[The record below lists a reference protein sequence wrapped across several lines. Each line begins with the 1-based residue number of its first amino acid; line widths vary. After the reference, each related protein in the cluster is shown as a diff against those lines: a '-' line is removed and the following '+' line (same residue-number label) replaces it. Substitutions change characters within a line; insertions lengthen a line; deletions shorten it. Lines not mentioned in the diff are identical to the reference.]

1 MIIETCPYRLAKLLP
16 LLAEFDQGMISY
28 EKATHRMRRLH
39 ALILDHVA
47 ITKSAALEDVE
58 IFRAQPQ
65 VSALVP
71 VTIFLVQ
78 THTPPRAAARIT
90 DVQRRIRVALAI
102 AAGTLTRQQI
112 CAKFSVTPRFID
124 YTRREMRT
132 KAGQRRI
139 FDATGPGRTGILTSE
154 HIAVLNEIFR
164 SNTDGHLTAA
174 KAKTLLC
181 RRFPELATVSISTIR
196 RAAKLHCRQRWR
208 RSDVR
213 PPPVRTRDHQE
224 KKTEFARIK
233 LGLDRLGASFIYIDE
248 YSMYASDIKPYAWKT
263 QGEQGALIVP
273 HRGKALKM
281 IAAVSESKLVHLQ
294 VLEDKVKAEH
304 FVAFMEELAAI
315 AEVDPSIDNRT
326 LIYFADGAPIHT
338 AKVVHEHVRKAGLR
352 MLINVAYTP
361 EFNPAEAFIAAHK
374 VCIRRRLATHR

>member
-1 MIIETCPYRLAKLLP
+1 M
-16 LLAEFDQGMISY
+16 
-28 EKATHRMRRLH
+28 
-39 ALILDHVA
+39 
-47 ITKSAALEDVE
+47 
-58 IFRAQPQ
+58 
-65 VSALVP
+65 
-71 VTIFLVQ
+71 
-78 THTPPRAAARIT
+78 
-90 DVQRRIRVALAI
+90 
-102 AAGTLTRQQI
+102 
-112 CAKFSVTPRFID
+112 
-124 YTRREMRT
+124 
-132 KAGQRRI
+132 
-139 FDATGPGRTGILTSE
+139 
-154 HIAVLNEIFR
+154 
-164 SNTDGHLTAA
+164 
-174 KAKTLLC
+174 
-181 RRFPELATVSISTIR
+181 
-196 RAAKLHCRQRWR
+196 
-208 RSDVR
+208 
-213 PPPVRTRDHQE
+213 RTRDHQE